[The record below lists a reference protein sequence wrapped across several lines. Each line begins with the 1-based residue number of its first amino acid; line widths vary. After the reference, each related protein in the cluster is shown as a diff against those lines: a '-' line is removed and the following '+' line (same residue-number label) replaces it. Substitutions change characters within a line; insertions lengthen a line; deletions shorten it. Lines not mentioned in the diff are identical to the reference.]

1 MCYNIRKLFV
11 EIDKVRGVI
20 MKYYLVALFDNN
32 SYQKVES
39 IQRSICKKY
48 KLYKKLPVLYINLE
62 VINEPDI
69 DKLDS
74 IISEVLKPYKRF
86 KVELKKN
93 VLFDSPCKSLNLE
106 VESKGYI
113 SRIARNINEKLIAT
127 GFDIKNT
134 LDALHIPLA
143 NTNFNKKWEA
153 DNQSVDTDTASKE
166 MARVDR
172 IELWKAVN
180 NKKTLV
186 IKSYPLKEY

>member
-1 MCYNIRKLFV
+1 
-11 EIDKVRGVI
+11 
-20 MKYYLVALFDNN
+20 MKYYLVALFDNG
-32 SYQKVES
+32 SYPRVES
-39 IQRSICKKY
+39 IQKSICKKY

-74 IISEVLKPYKRF
+74 IVSEVLKPYKRF
-86 KVELKKN
+86 RVGLKKN
-93 VLFDSPCKSLNLE
+93 LLFDSPCKSLNLE

-113 SRIARNINEKLIAT
+113 NRIARNINEKLTAT
-127 GFDIKNT
+127 GFEIKNT
-134 LDALHIPLA
+134 LDTLHIPLA
-143 NTNFNKKWEA
+143 NTNFNKKWDA
-153 DNQSVDTDTASKE
+153 DQQSAGNEDNLGE
-166 MARVDR
+166 LARIDR